1 LPTPTS
7 PTIEQGLDA
16 MRLTTRLGD
25 TGLTVSRLCYGTEP
39 FTFKK
44 GPEGAKTQGDVP
56 PPKGGRRLAEAHR
69 LGVNFWDTS
78 DDYGTHPHVAEGLK
92 LVPRREVVVA
102 DKTNAHTYD
111 EGVEAVEHSI
121 GDLGTPH
128 VDIMF
133 LHIVPPKPVER
144 LDAAGRPYIS
154 GPLSSR
160 MGALNAFLDAKETGR
175 VRATGLST
183 HSTETLRQALMV
195 PEIDVVCTTLN
206 MAGTLLD
213 DGTQEDRIE
222 AIRRLHDA
230 GRFIY
235 IIKILDAGRLR
246 AKAEEAIRYA
256 LQFHEHVDA
265 WNIGMYDLS
274 DVRRNLKLFGE
285 VLP

>member
-1 LPTPTS
+1 
-7 PTIEQGLDA
+7 
-16 MRLTTRLGD
+16 MRQTTRLGD

-56 PPKGGRRLAEAHR
+56 PPEGGRRLAEAYR

-78 DDYGTHPHVAEGLK
+78 DDYGTHPHVAEGLR

-102 DKTNAHTYD
+102 DKSNAHTYD
-111 EGVEAVEHSI
+111 EGVKAVEHSLN
-121 GDLGTPH
+121 DLGTEY

-133 LHIVPPKPVER
+133 LHIVPPEPVER
-144 LDAAGRPYIS
+144 LDAAGRPYVS

-175 VRATGLST
+175 VRATALST
-183 HSTETLRQALMV
+183 HSTETLRQALIV

-206 MAGTLLD
+206 MAGAYMD
-213 DGTQEDRIE
+213 DGTLEDRIE
-222 AIRRLHDA
+222 VIRDLHDA
-230 GRFIY
+230 GRFVY
-235 IIKILDAGRLR
+235 AIKILDAGRLR
-246 AKAEEAIRYA
+246 AQAEEAIRYA
-256 LQFHEHVDA
+256 LQFHTFIDA
-265 WNIGMYDLS
+265 WNIGMYDLR
-274 DVRRNLKLFGE
+274 DVSKNLKLFGD